1 MIGFGAIL
9 AGILGV
15 LLIDGHHLGMIDG
28 GIMYIMVGIITDGD
42 TTDTTVMVG
51 IIIMDGTTTMD
62 RVGEEV
68 MLPITTEEGHLHQE

>member
-1 MIGFGAIL
+1 
-9 AGILGV
+9 
-15 LLIDGHHLGMIDG
+15 MIDG
-28 GIMYIMVGIITDGD
+28 DIICITAGTITDGD

-51 IIIMDGTTTMD
+51 ITIMDGTTTMD

>member
-1 MIGFGAIL
+1 M
-9 AGILGV
+9 
-15 LLIDGHHLGMIDG
+15 GMIDG

-51 IIIMDGTTTMD
+51 ITIMDGTTTMD

-68 MLPITTEEGHLHQE
+68 MLPTTTEEGHLHQE